1 MSNASND
8 MLWVLV
14 ADEAVAHV
22 YELPKPGAMLQEV
35 HTLTDPDAH
44 AQDAEMRHDGHGRR
58 AQMNVHPSN
67 ATTSA
72 GLEETHQHAQVF
84 AGTVAQWLA
93 EQRQAGRYGALRVVA
108 APRFLGL
115 LRKAFSKQVADVVTD
130 DDNHDLTHMRAE
142 ELTARLFPRPDGNR

>member
-1 MSNASND
+1 MSAASKG
-8 MLWVLV
+8 LWVLV

-22 YELPKPGAMLQEV
+22 YQLPKPGAVLQPV

-44 AQDAEMRHDGHGRR
+44 ASDAEMRHDGHGRR
-58 AQMNVHPSN
+58 AQMNAHGGN

-84 AGTVAQWLA
+84 AAAVAQWLA
-93 EQRQAGRYGALRVVA
+93 QQQQAGRFDALKVVA

-115 LRKAFSKQVADVVTD
+115 LRKAFSPQVAGAVTD
-130 DDNHDLTHMRAE
+130 DDNHDLTHLRAE
-142 ELTARLFPRPDGNR
+142 ELTARLFPAADTGR

>member
-8 MLWVLV
+8 KLWVLV

-22 YELPKPGAMLQEV
+22 YELPKPGATLQEV

-44 AQDAEMRHDGHGRR
+44 AKDADMRHDGHGRR
-58 AQMNVHPSN
+58 GGTEHASN

-72 GLEETHQHAQVF
+72 GLDETHQHAEVF
-84 AGTVAQWLA
+84 ARTVAQWLV
-93 EQRQAGRYGALRVVA
+93 ESLQAGRYQTLRVVA

-115 LRKAFSKQVADVVTD
+115 LRKACSKQVAAVITD

-142 ELTARLFPRPDGNR
+142 ELTARLFPAGG

>member
-1 MSNASND
+1 MSQHDAKT
-8 MLWVLV
+8 WVLV

-22 YELPKPGAMLQEV
+22 YELPKPGAVLQPV

-44 AQDAEMRHDGHGRR
+44 AKDAEMRHDGHGRR
-58 AQMNVHPSN
+58 GGTEHASN

-72 GLEETHQHAQVF
+72 GLEESHQHAEVF

-93 EQRQAGRYGALRVVA
+93 EQLQAGRYGALRVVA

-115 LRKAFSKQVADVVTD
+115 LRKAFGKPVAAVITD
-130 DDNHDLTHMRAE
+130 DDNHDLTHLRAE
-142 ELTARLFPRPDGNR
+142 ELTARLFPPADAGR

>member
-1 MSNASND
+1 MSANTNQ
-8 MLWVLV
+8 LWVLV

-22 YELPKPGAMLQEV
+22 YALPKPGAVLQPV

-44 AQDAEMRHDGHGRR
+44 ARDAEMRHDGHGQR
-58 AQMNVHPSN
+58 AQVGVHASN

-84 AGTVAQWLA
+84 AGTVARWLA
-93 EQRQAGRYGALRVVA
+93 QERQAGRFSSLRVVA

-115 LRKAFSKQVADVVTD
+115 LRKALPPQVADVVTD
-130 DDNHDLTHMRAE
+130 DDNHDLTHLRAE
-142 ELTARLFPRPDGNR
+142 ELTARLFPAADRGQ

>member
-1 MSNASND
+1 MSANTNK
-8 MLWVLV
+8 LWVLV

-22 YELPKPGAMLQEV
+22 YQLPKPGAVLQPV

-44 AQDAEMRHDGHGRR
+44 AQDADMRRDGHGKR

-93 EQRQAGRYGALRVVA
+93 QERQAGRFDTLRVVA

-115 LRKAFSKQVADVVTD
+115 LRKAFTPQVAGVISD
-130 DDNHDLTHMRAE
+130 DDNHDLTHMQAE
-142 ELTARLFPRPDGNR
+142 ELTARLFPAADAGR